1 MSVGF
6 GQILVILFLLVLL
19 FGNVPNLMKDLV
31 NGIQYLKQAF
41 KEEDSKAIE
50 QKEDSI
56 DETSSK
62 RKAS

>member
-41 KEEDSKAIE
+41 KEEDPKAIE
-50 QKEDSI
+50 QKEDSMN
-56 DETSSK
+56 ETSSK

>member
-41 KEEDSKAIE
+41 KEESSKEIE
-50 QKEDSI
+50 QKEGSV
-56 DETSSK
+56 DEIPSK
-62 RKAS
+62 GKAP

>member
-1 MSVGF
+1 
-6 GQILVILFLLVLL
+6 
-19 FGNVPNLMKDLV
+19 MKDLV

-41 KEEDSKAIE
+41 KEEDPKAIE

>member
-41 KEEDSKAIE
+41 KEEDPKVIE

-56 DETSSK
+56 NETPSK

>member
-56 DETSSK
+56 NETPSK